1 MILQWCAYIMI
12 KVIFTLGKNQID
24 NGSGEHINQ
33 FQAIIHSSSIE
44 EGENCFIGA
53 NTKKWNPH

>member
-1 MILQWCAYIMI
+1 MI
-12 KVIFTLGKNQID
+12 KVIFTLRKNQIH

-44 EGENCFIGA
+44 EEENCFIGA

>member
-1 MILQWCAYIMI
+1 MILQWYAYTMI
-12 KVIFTLGKNQID
+12 KLILILGKNQID
-24 NGSGEHINQ
+24 NESGEHINQ

-53 NTKKWNPH
+53 NTKKRNPH

>member
-12 KVIFTLGKNQID
+12 KVIFTLGKNQIH

>member
-1 MILQWCAYIMI
+1 MI
-12 KVIFTLGKNQID
+12 KVIFIQGKNQID